1 MSPHDA
7 ALLERFREKAG
18 KVALKSVDFFN
29 NAGRYCK
36 AMAQVKK
43 IRVTFHDGTVIV
55 LPKRLE
61 SHFDKQIFH
70 LRPKLD
76 S

>member
-1 MSPHDA
+1 MSPQDQ
-7 ALLERFREKAG
+7 ALLERFREKARNA
-18 KVALKSVDFFN
+18 ALKGVDFLN
-29 NAGRYCK
+29 NAGRHCK

-43 IRVTFHDGTVIV
+43 IRVTFHDGTVIT

-61 SHFDKQIFH
+61 RHFDKQIFH

>member
-1 MSPHDA
+1 MSPHDQ
-7 ALLERFREKAG
+7 ALLERFREKA
-18 KVALKSVDFFN
+18 KAVPLKAVDFFN
-29 NAGRYCK
+29 NKGRHCK

-61 SHFDKQIFH
+61 PHFDKQIFH